1 LAAEGGRI
9 ATEPQAPVAARRRRG
24 KIGRNA
30 ASPHADP
37 GIDPAEVGPHYHRT
51 MHIAVLVVI
60 LLCLIVGP
68 GLWVRRVMARYSQ
81 PEDRYDETGAE
92 TARRLLDALRLHRV
106 TVEIS
111 ESGDHYDPSAKAVR
125 LAAGNYRGRS
135 LTAVTVAAHE
145 VGHAIQ
151 DAQGFR
157 PLKLRTD
164 LVKWLGPVE
173 KAGALLMMATPV
185 IIAVTRLPVAGL
197 LLFAGGLLTLG
208 SAVAIHLL
216 TLPTELDA
224 SFSRAMP
231 LLRRESVL
239 YAVDER
245 HARRL
250 LRAAAMTYVSASL
263 MSLLN
268 AARWIAILRR

>member
-1 LAAEGGRI
+1 
-9 ATEPQAPVAARRRRG
+9 
-24 KIGRNA
+24 
-30 ASPHADP
+30 
-37 GIDPAEVGPHYHRT
+37 
-51 MHIAVLVVI
+51 MHIAILLLI

-92 TARRLLDALRLHRV
+92 TARRLLDGLRLQHV
-106 TVEIS
+106 KVEIS
-111 ESGDHYDPSAKAVR
+111 EAGDHYDPAARAVR
-125 LAAGNYRGRS
+125 LSAGNYRGRS

-145 VGHAIQ
+145 VGHAMQ
-151 DAQGFR
+151 DAQDFR
-157 PLKLRTD
+157 PLKLRTG

-173 KAGALLMMATPV
+173 KTGALLMMATPV

-197 LLFAGGLLTLG
+197 LLFTGGLLTLG
-208 SAVAIHLL
+208 SAVVIHLL

-224 SFSRAMP
+224 SFARAMP
-231 LLRRESVL
+231 LLRREAVL
-239 YAVDER
+239 YPVDER

-268 AARWIAILRR
+268 VARWIAILRR